1 MNEGFAFAKCQ
12 VIRCIKDLRA
22 CAKFSNQNDTLLCFI
37 KKQAILELRF
47 FFKHRHDLPNQKIR
61 NSKYVADDLCN

>member
-1 MNEGFAFAKCQ
+1 MNKGFMFAKCQ

-22 CAKFSNQNDTLLCFI
+22 YSKFSNQNDTLLCFL

-47 FFKHRHDLPNQKIR
+47 FFKHRHDLPNQKMR
-61 NSKYVADDLCN
+61 NYKYVNDLCN